1 MLLSLVLRLFRWR
14 VGGDDWVVVRCR
26 DTYSMYGRLGAAKV
40 VNRSEIPV
48 GVSVELALAL
58 IAFVKCQGE
67 RTLCLASRPANTRL
81 CCSQIQARLLL

>member
-48 GVSVELALAL
+48 GVGVDFDDGSHGALEMMGST
-58 IAFVKCQGE
+58 Q
-67 RTLCLASRPANTRL
+67 L
-81 CCSQIQARLLL
+81 CCCT